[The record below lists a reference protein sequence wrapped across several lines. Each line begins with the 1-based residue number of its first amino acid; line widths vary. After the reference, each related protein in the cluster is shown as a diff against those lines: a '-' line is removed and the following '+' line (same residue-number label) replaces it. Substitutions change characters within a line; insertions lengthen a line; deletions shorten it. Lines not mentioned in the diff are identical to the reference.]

1 MEQEP
6 VDWRGF
12 SEEMG
17 LDASTVKSLYQ
28 VFGDELEADLTALRR
43 AALQADEPACMRLIH
58 KIKGT
63 SVSYRATR
71 LHELASEADNYYK
84 RRQGHDAARV
94 LPQILTEGSIVCQS
108 INTWR
113 E

>member
-1 MEQEP
+1 MSEESF
-6 VDWRGF
+6 DWRGF

-17 LDASTVKSLYQ
+17 LDASTVKSLYR
-28 VFGDELEADLTALRR
+28 VFGDELEEDLVALRL
-43 AALQADEPACMRLIH
+43 AAAQADGEACVRLIH